1 MIEKIDFDF
10 EHDFDAFKYSI
21 VLFLSTIIK
30 GFSYHEN
37 KTSLD

>member
-1 MIEKIDFDF
+1 MIEKIDSDF

-21 VLFLSTIIK
+21 VLFLGTIIK